1 MYYTFHKSERLCSL
15 RLITQL
21 FAKGNPSIARF
32 PFRFT
37 WVAATLDSAAPVQVV
52 FVVPKRKFQRA
63 NARNAIKRH
72 MRELYRLNKPAFYQ
86 TLPAEKQF
94 ALAII
99 YSGNTHL
106 SYQELQKSFTALI
119 KQLAHEMA
127 KLG

>member
-1 MYYTFHKSERLCSL
+1 MYTFHKSERLCSL
-15 RLITQL
+15 RLIAQL
-21 FAKGNPSIARF
+21 FAKGNPSIVRF

-37 WVAATLDSAAPVQVV
+37 WVTAKLEQAVPIQVV

-72 MRELYRLNKPAFYQ
+72 MRELYRLNKPALYEQ
-86 TLPAEKQF
+86 LPAGKQF
-94 ALAII
+94 ALAIL

-106 SYQELQKSFTALI
+106 SYTELQKSFTALI

-127 KLG
+127 KLD

>member
-15 RLITQL
+15 RLIALL

-37 WVAATLDSAAPVQVV
+37 WVAAKLEQAVPIQVV

-72 MRELYRLNKPAFYQ
+72 MRELYRLNKPALYEQ
-86 TLPAEKQF
+86 IPADKQF
-94 ALAII
+94 ALAIL
-99 YSGNTHL
+99 YSGNSHL
-106 SYQELQKSFTALI
+106 SFAELQKSFTA
-119 KQLAHEMA
+119 
-127 KLG
+127 